1 MGIKGAFVVPHPPII
16 VEEVGHRREAAAE
29 RIIKAY
35 QKVADEIASIAPD
48 TIIMTSPHTQMYADY
63 FHIAGGLEAE
73 GDFEDF
79 GASQVRIQTTYDW
92 EFSGE
97 LAQLLDEKAFP
108 GGTLGGN
115 DKKLDHGI
123 MVPLYFIQKKYTD
136 FKLVRIGLSGLSYE
150 AHYTLG
156 EYIAEVASRLGRT
169 CVFVASGD
177 LSHRLLETGPYG
189 YQKEG
194 PEYDARI
201 MASLENANFLE
212 LFEYPYQFCE
222 KAGECGHKSFLIMAG
237 AFNGLDVSARKL
249 AYEGPY
255 GVGYGIC
262 SFYPGKEN
270 PNRNFGAIRMEQ
282 IKKAKQVDHVG
293 DSYTA
298 LARTSLEY
306 YFKMRKQMPLPD
318 TLPDEMYHERAG
330 AFVSLKKFGQLRG
343 CIGTISPVTQ
353 NLGEEIVANAMS
365 AALSDP
371 RFSPVSEQELKDI
384 VISVDVLGRAQS
396 IESMDQLDVKR
407 YGVIVTN
414 GCRRGLLLPDLEGV
428 DTVEEQVA
436 IAKRKAGIGEDDEV
450 LLQRFEVIR
459 HCEREA

>member
-29 RIIKAY
+29 RIISAY
-35 QKVADEIASIAPD
+35 MEVAREIEAIAPD
-48 TIIMTSPHTQMYADY
+48 TIIITSPHTEMYSDY
-63 FHIAGGLEAE
+63 FHIADGVKGE
-73 GDFEDF
+73 GDFGEF
-79 GASQVRIQTTYDW
+79 GASQVKVEAEYDW
-92 EFSGE
+92 EFCGE
-97 LAQLLDEKAFP
+97 LAQLLEEKEFP
-108 GGTLGGN
+108 GGTLGGKS
-115 DKKLDHGI
+115 KKLDHGV
-123 MVPLYFIQKKYTD
+123 MVPLYFIQKKYSD

-150 AHYTLG
+150 THYALG
-156 EYIAEVASRLGRT
+156 EYISEIAEKLGRN

-189 YQKEG
+189 FRKEG
-194 PEYDARI
+194 PEYDSRI
-201 MASLENANFLE
+201 MESLEKANFLE

-237 AFNGLDVSARKL
+237 ALNGLEIEAKKL

-262 SFYPGKEN
+262 SFYPGRKN
-270 PNRNFGAIRMEQ
+270 QTRNFGRIRMEQ
-282 IKKAKQVDHVG
+282 LGNQSEGNHKG
-293 DSYTA
+293 DSYTD
-298 LARTSLEY
+298 LARQSLEY
-306 YFKMRKQMPLPD
+306 YFRMRKPMPLME
-318 TLPDEMYHERAG
+318 TLPKELLNERAG

-343 CIGTISPVTQ
+343 CIGTISPTAE
-353 NLGEEIVANAMS
+353 NLGEEIIQNAIS
-365 AALSDP
+365 AAMSDP

-384 VISVDVLGRAQS
+384 MISVDVLGRAHP
-396 IESMDQLDVKR
+396 IESTDQLDVKR

-436 IAKRKAGIGEDDEV
+436 IAKRKAGIAEDEEV
-450 LLQRFEVIR
+450 SIQRFEVIR
-459 HCEREA
+459 HCEREV